1 MSNDSKTSTPK
12 LDKIIKYL
20 SEEKC
25 KTLADYDL
33 KIPYEHGFK
42 PYISPMKMLELGV
55 FEGRYLN
62 DLYKKLPREMFDG
75 GIKRGK
81 IVPDGADEKINYF
94 GVKSRMPL
102 SEWKKRGWIMTD
114 KKGWFEWY
122 VHYFLGRRLGKEDE
136 IQIGRWKKFARHY
149 AQVVKNCKHKKNARG
164 KCSDPKNCRPRQ
176 RQALLQW
183 AWPFLD

>member
-1 MSNDSKTSTPK
+1 MSDEKVKTPK
-12 LDKIIKYL
+12 LNKIIAYL
-20 SEEKC
+20 GEGKC
-25 KTLADYDL
+25 KTLKDYDL
-33 KIPYEHGFK
+33 KMTYEHGFA
-42 PYISPMKMLELGV
+42 PYLSPMKMLEIGV

-75 GIKRGK
+75 AIKRGK
-81 IVPDGADEKINYF
+81 LRPDGANEKVNF
-94 GVKSRMPL
+94 FEVKSRMPL

-149 AQVVKNCKHKKNARG
+149 AQVVKNCKHKKNDKG